1 MIKIIRLQVFLAT
14 ALSCHQLSAASIAR
28 IWNEQNLAAIRL
40 DFPNPPVHAR
50 NLFHTSVAMWDA
62 WAAYGTKAIG
72 YLHNETATAVDVTA
86 ARHEAISYAAYRVLA
101 HRYALSVNASNT
113 LAALETQLTSL
124 GYDPNNTTTSG
135 MSPAA
140 LGNRVATT
148 VLNFAASDRS
158 NETIFYNDPSYAPI
172 NNPLILALPGTVL
185 DNINHWQPLAFDEAF
200 TQNGLVTSK
209 IQIFIGSHW
218 GAVRPFTLEL
228 GTNESISLDPGMPP
242 QLGGITDADYKSGV
256 VSVIQHSA
264 LLDPASGNMTDIS
277 PASRGNNTLGH
288 NDGTGHTVNPA
299 TGLPYNAQIVPHGDY
314 GRVVAEFWADGP
326 DSETPPGHWNNLAN
340 DVADHPSFQRRIGGT
355 GPILN
360 ELEWDVK
367 MYFALNGAVHD
378 AAIAAWGC
386 KRKYDYIRPIS
397 SIRYMGAVG
406 QSSDTNSPGFHTNG
420 LPLIAGSIEMV
431 TSQTAAI
438 GQKHSGLVPGRMAIF
453 AWGGEPLNPETEF
466 TGTKWIHA
474 DTWLPYQRDTFVTP
488 SFAGYISAHSAFS
501 RAAAEVL
508 TRMTGNP
515 FFPGGMGTFHA
526 TRNEY
531 LEFEEG
537 PSVDITLQWAT
548 YYDAAD
554 EAGISR
560 LYSGIHFPVDDN
572 PGRIMGST
580 CGIQAWEC
588 ARKYFDG
595 SIANDEVNATIELDA
610 FNNCTIGWNSLPSF
624 SYKVEA
630 SVDLNNFSP
639 LSGGQQGHE
648 YTNSFNLSMPGAEK
662 LFFRVT
668 KTVAKN

>member
-40 DFPNPPVHAR
+40 DFPNPPAHAR

-62 WAAYGTKAIG
+62 WAAYDTTAIG

-86 ARHEAISYAAYRVLA
+86 ARHQAISYAAYRVLA

-124 GYDPNNTTTSG
+124 GYDPNNTSTLG

-228 GTNESISLDPGMPP
+228 GTNEWISLDPGMPP

-264 LLDPASGNMTDIS
+264 LLDPSSGNMTDIS

-299 TGLPYNAQIVPHGDY
+299 IGLPYNAQIVPHGDY

-326 DSETPPGHWNNLAN
+326 DSETPPGHWNNIAN

-386 KRKYDYIRPIS
+386 KRKYDYIRPK
-397 SIRYMGAVG
+397 
-406 QSSDTNSPGFHTNG
+406 
-420 LPLIAGSIEMV
+420 
-431 TSQTAAI
+431 I
-438 GQKHSGLVPGRMAIF
+438 G
-453 AWGGEPLNPETEF
+453 
-466 TGTKWIHA
+466 
-474 DTWLPYQRDTFVTP
+474 
-488 SFAGYISAHSAFS
+488 
-501 RAAAEVL
+501 RASCRE
-508 TRMTGNP
+508 
-515 FFPGGMGTFHA
+515 
-526 TRNEY
+526 
-531 LEFEEG
+531 
-537 PSVDITLQWAT
+537 
-548 YYDAAD
+548 
-554 EAGISR
+554 
-560 LYSGIHFPVDDN
+560 
-572 PGRIMGST
+572 
-580 CGIQAWEC
+580 
-588 ARKYFDG
+588 
-595 SIANDEVNATIELDA
+595 
-610 FNNCTIGWNSLPSF
+610 
-624 SYKVEA
+624 
-630 SVDLNNFSP
+630 
-639 LSGGQQGHE
+639 
-648 YTNSFNLSMPGAEK
+648 
-662 LFFRVT
+662 RV
-668 KTVAKN
+668 